1 MVQLLCKINK
11 KGDEDLNK
19 QEVLNKI
26 SNEEDKLLVSKMI
39 DKIEFTSKR
48 NSVEHMDFLDMRQ
61 RQLLEKVLKE
71 IKYVDYIAF
80 GGYKMAERTTII
92 TYPEKLEEIFLENRF
107 DYNSVFGVI
116 RIVLPNELK
125 GMYAHR
131 NYLSGIIKIGIKR
144 EKVGD
149 IITRFDGADIVVLKD
164 AEKYVLDGLK
174 ELTRFSKAE
183 FTTVKLSELQVEE
196 PKKEKISII
205 IPSMRIDSIVSEII
219 RTSRAKATE
228 IIKEEKV
235 FINHELIAKG
245 SKEVKI
251 NDLITVRGRGR
262 FKIGKI
268 LNSTKKGNL
277 VIEVEKFVWIM

>member
-1 MVQLLCKINK
+1 MIQLLYKINK
-11 KGDEDLNK
+11 KGDKNLNK
-19 QEVLNKI
+19 QEILNKI
-26 SNEEDKLLVSKMI
+26 ANEEDKLLVSKML
-39 DKIEFTSKR
+39 DKIEFTIKR
-48 NSVEHMDFLDMRQ
+48 NSIEYTDFLDMRQ
-61 RQLLEKVLKE
+61 RQLLEKVLKD
-71 IKYVDYIAF
+71 IKYTNYIAF
-80 GGYKMAERTTII
+80 GGYKMAERTAII
-92 TYPEKLEEIFLENRF
+92 TYPEKLEEIFIENRF

-149 IITRFDGADIVVLKD
+149 IITRFDGADIIVLKD

-183 FTTVKLSELQVEE
+183 FTTAKLSELQVEE
-196 PKKEKISII
+196 PKTEKISII
-205 IPSMRIDSIVSEII
+205 IPSMRIDSIVSEAI

-228 IIKEEKV
+228 VIKEEKV
-235 FINHELIAKG
+235 FINHELVVKG
-245 SKEVKI
+245 SKEVKT
-251 NDLITVRGRGR
+251 NDLITVRGKGR
-262 FKIGKI
+262 FKVGEI

-277 VIEVEKFVWIM
+277 VIEIEKYV

>member
-1 MVQLLCKINK
+1 M
-11 KGDEDLNK
+11 NK
-19 QEVLNKI
+19 QEILNKI
-26 SNEEDKLLVSKMI
+26 ANEEDKLLVSKML
-39 DKIEFTSKR
+39 DKIEFTTKR
-48 NSVEHMDFLDMRQ
+48 NSIEYTDFLDMRQ
-61 RQLLEKVLKE
+61 RQLLEKVLKD
-71 IKYVDYIAF
+71 IKYTNYIAF
-80 GGYKMAERTTII
+80 GGYKMAERTAII
-92 TYPEKLEEIFLENRF
+92 TYPEKLEEIFIENRF

-149 IITRFDGADIVVLKD
+149 IITRFDGADIMVLKD

-196 PKKEKISII
+196 PKTEKISII
-205 IPSMRIDSIVSEII
+205 IPSMRIDSIVSEAI

-228 IIKEEKV
+228 VIKEEKV
-235 FINHELIAKG
+235 FINHELVVKG
-245 SKEVKI
+245 SKEVKT
-251 NDLITVRGRGR
+251 NDLITVRGKGR
-262 FKIGKI
+262 FKVGEI

-277 VIEVEKFVWIM
+277 VIEIEKYV